1 MMNQHKLFFEQL
13 LKKYNIHVEKRHL
26 HLLDNFLKDN
36 SIVEAFNVIQNTQTT
51 MVDNWKEKT
60 KIEDIKAKQI
70 ILPNG
75 TVGKNYEYIFD
86 LVKLGFDDIGDYDLE
101 NNDNIGLAYNKQEC
115 KISGILTQ
123 PGEHIL
129 LLKFKLKNSSADTPF
144 IQKEIKLIV
153 NHNPKSLWKDL
164 PSDKEDAYW
173 KDDNQA
179 AHFNFGLKK
188 LVIGSKR
195 GRSHAHEG
203 KFRDDDFDFTYDS
216 ETGWGIIAVA
226 DGAGSAKYSR
236 RGSQLACKCV
246 TNFFKSVEFNRFK
259 EIDSATIE
267 FLTEKSEDNQK
278 KLSAYFIEQLGK
290 AAFTAQG
297 AIREEAS
304 KQNAE
309 IRDYSTTLIFSLVKK
324 YADCFVI
331 VSFWVGDGGIG
342 IYDNSKREVHVL
354 GVPDSGEFAGQ
365 TRFLTMS
372 DIFTDGAY
380 ANRIRFKV
388 IDDFTAL
395 ILMTDGIT
403 DPKFQTDANL
413 NRIEKWDELWNDLQ
427 GQNSDACKIDFTKS
441 SEEIEAELMNWLDFW
456 SAGNHDDRTLAIL
469 F

>member
-75 TVGKNYEYIFD
+75 TVGKDYDYVFD
-86 LVKLGFDDIGDYDLE
+86 IVKLGLNDIGEYYLDI
-101 NNDNIGLAYNKQEC
+101 NDKIGLTYNREDS
-115 KISGILTQ
+115 KISGVLTEA
-123 PGEHIL
+123 GEHTLIL
-129 LLKFKLKNSSADTPF
+129 NFKLKNSPADTQF
-144 IQKEIKLIV
+144 VQKEIKLIV

-164 PSDKEDAYW
+164 PSNKDDLFW

-179 AHFNFGLKK
+179 AHFEFGSKK

-203 KFRDDDFDFTYDS
+203 KFRDDDFDFMYDS
-216 ETGWGIIAVA
+216 QTGWGVIAVA

-236 RGSQLACKCV
+236 KGSQLACKSV
-246 TNFFKSVEFNRFK
+246 INFFKSDELNRLK
-259 EIDSATIE
+259 EIDTTTIE
-267 FLTEKSEDNQK
+267 FLNEKSEDNQK
-278 KLSAYFIEQLGK
+278 KLNACFIEQLGK

-297 AIREEAS
+297 TIREEATN
-304 KQNAE
+304 QNAE
-309 IRDYSTTLIFSLVKK
+309 IRDFSTTLIFSLIKK

-342 IYDNSKREVHVL
+342 IYDNSRQEVSIL

-380 ANRIRFKV
+380 ANRIRFKIV
-388 IDDFTAL
+388 EDFTAL

-413 NRIEKWDELWNDLQ
+413 NRIEKWNELWSDLK
-427 GQNSDACKIDFTKS
+427 GQNAENCKVSFDKPLDCVES
-441 SEEIEAELMNWLDFW
+441 ELMNWLDFW
-456 SAGNHDDRTLAIL
+456 SAGNHDDRTMAIL
-469 F
+469 Y